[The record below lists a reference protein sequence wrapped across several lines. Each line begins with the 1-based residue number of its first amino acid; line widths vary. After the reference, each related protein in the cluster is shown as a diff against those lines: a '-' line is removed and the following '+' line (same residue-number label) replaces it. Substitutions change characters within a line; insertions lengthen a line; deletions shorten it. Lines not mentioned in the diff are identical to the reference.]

1 VESIYD
7 CLVIGGGPAGL
18 SAAVYMGRFLRRT
31 LILDVGDGRS
41 SFSQVTDNYLGFPS
55 GIPIRELRR
64 LGREQ
69 AQRFGVEIRSTE
81 VTRLERERGHFV
93 AHCRGNVYR
102 GKTVILCTG
111 VEDIWPAI
119 PDVQSYVGKTLF
131 WCIACDGFRT
141 ANKDI
146 VMFGLDDEAAISA
159 CQFKLYTD
167 RITFIAPPER
177 LECSK
182 PQIKTLE
189 NHGIAVLEGEVAK
202 IEGRPD
208 RLEAVVLTDGR
219 TIPCDLMFSLFGCR
233 PNVKLALDLGAD
245 LTSKGY
251 VRINEDG
258 YTTVPGLFCAGD
270 VSGIHSH
277 QVSSAVHEGAEAAQT
292 ANYFLY
298 ASYQKHEIE
307 NGPRVL

>member
-1 VESIYD
+1 MDPIYD

-31 LILDVGDGRS
+31 LVLDVGEGRS
-41 SFSQVTDNYLGFPS
+41 SYSQVNDNYLGFPS

-69 AQRFGVEIRSTE
+69 AQRFGAEIRTTE
-81 VTRLERERGHFV
+81 VTRLEKENGNFL

-111 VEDIWPAI
+111 VEDIWPDI
-119 PDVQSYVGKTLF
+119 PDANSYVGKTLY

-146 VMFGLDDEAAISA
+146 VIFGSDDDAATSA

-167 RITFIAPPER
+167 RITFIAPPGK
-177 LECSK
+177 LECSEPK
-182 PQIKTLE
+182 IKSLE
-189 NHGIAVLEGEVAK
+189 EHGIGMLEGKVVQVK
-202 IEGRPD
+202 GRPD
-208 RLEAVVLTDGR
+208 RLEAIVLEDGR
-219 TIPCDLMFSLFGCR
+219 SIPCDLIFSLYGCR

-251 VRINEDG
+251 VRIDHDG

-277 QVSSAVHEGAEAAQT
+277 QVASAVHEGAEAAQT
-292 ANYFLY
+292 ANYYLY
-298 ASYQKHEIE
+298 ASYQKYEAE
-307 NGPRVL
+307 SGARVL